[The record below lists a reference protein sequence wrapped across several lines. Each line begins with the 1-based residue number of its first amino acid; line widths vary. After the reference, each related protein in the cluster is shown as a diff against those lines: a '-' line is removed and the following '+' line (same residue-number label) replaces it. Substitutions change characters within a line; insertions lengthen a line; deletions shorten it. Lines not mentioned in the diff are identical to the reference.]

1 MPDRAAPDRA
11 AAESRPHDDSPAT
24 AAAGGRRGPGGNA
37 ETPRAAE
44 PRTADAPRER
54 AAADGAD
61 AAGTR
66 IDETL
71 QQMTDQMAQ
80 TLRAWLALG
89 GFAPETVAALRQG
102 GATLAEDM
110 MRANLRLMEQMLGM
124 TAPQAAFAAPQA
136 AFAAPQRLAAE
147 WCEAMLGSG
156 FALLRAAR
164 DAADETLRPW
174 QAFAEGRWRGGPTE
188 AAGGRVAEVMDPA
201 TRMERPDDTVQH
213 AAQRMR
219 DEDAGALPVGEGDR
233 LIGML
238 TDRDVA
244 LRLVAE
250 GRDPAR
256 TQVREVMTPE
266 LRSVF
271 EDAPLDDVARMMA
284 EQRLRR
290 LAVIDRQRH
299 LVGVVSLADLVRR
312 RRAAQLQAGAARAAT
327 EPRMPAQ

>member
-1 MPDRAAPDRA
+1 RGRAP
-11 AAESRPHDDSPAT
+11 
-24 AAAGGRRGPGGNA
+24 
-37 ETPRAAE
+37 
-44 PRTADAPRER
+44 
-54 AAADGAD
+54 ADGAD

-71 QQMTDQMAQ
+71 QQTANQMADQMSQ
-80 TLRAWLALG
+80 TLRAWFALG
-89 GFAPETVAALRQG
+89 GFAPENLAALRQD
-102 GATLAEDM
+102 GATLAEEM
-110 MRANLRLMEQMLGM
+110 MRAHQRLLEQMLGT
-124 TAPQAAFAAPQA
+124 TAHQATLAV
-136 AFAAPQRLAAE
+136 PQRLATE
-147 WCEAMLGSG
+147 WCEAMLSSG

-174 QAFAEGRWRGGPTE
+174 QAFAQGHWRGGVAEVP
-188 AAGGRVAEVMDPA
+188 GRVAEVMDPA

-219 DEDAGALPVGEGDR
+219 DEDAGALPVGDGDH

-256 TQVREVMTPE
+256 TPVREVMTSE

-271 EDAPLDDVARMMA
+271 EDAPLDDVARMMT

-290 LAVIDRQRH
+290 LAVIDRQKH
-299 LVGVVSLADLVRR
+299 LVGVVTLAHLMDR
-312 RRAAQLQAGAARAAT
+312 RRAGPHQARAARAAA